1 MADLP
6 DGVLLRFVTTGYG
19 YDSYEKEEAREHVG
33 RGGGGGGGVL
43 EDSGIGVCES

>member
-19 YDSYEKEEAREHVG
+19 YDSYEKEEARGHVG
-33 RGGGGGGGVL
+33 RWGEGGVL